1 MRLRCYEP
9 GAAFQLAFRGVLDE
23 YRVLQGLRQAAYH
36 DIRIR
41 RNDWMACRCLT
52 SKSHGR
58 GKTIYVAPRRKISS
72 AAQANSVVTP
82 IPEKW
87 VCG

>member
-1 MRLRCYEP
+1 
-9 GAAFQLAFRGVLDE
+9 VLH
-23 YRVLQGLRQAAYH
+23 GLRQAAYH

-41 RNDWMACRCLT
+41 RDDWMACRCLP
-52 SKSHGR
+52 SQLHGR

-87 VCG
+87 VYG